1 MADNDWK
8 ARLGMVYSTDP
19 DFVYDTGAEPE
30 AETLPPAQQRLRV
43 WLDRRQRGGKTVT
56 LVKGFVGTT
65 SDLEALAR
73 LLKNKCGVG
82 GSAKEGEILIQGD
95 RRDRVVEILAAAGYG
110 CKKAGG

>member
-1 MADNDWK
+1 MG
-8 ARLGMVYSTDP
+8 AR
-19 DFVYDTGAEPE
+19 A
-30 AETLPPAQQRLRV
+30 
-43 WLDRRQRGGKTVT
+43 
-56 LVKGFVGTT
+56 
-65 SDLEALAR
+65 DLEELAR